1 MMHFRHLRRGHTPT
15 HTAYFNGAE
24 AAKEVDIE
32 SYFYLQLYH
41 TLLYYNIT
49 GDAIGTLIT

>member
-1 MMHFRHLRRGHTPT
+1 MRGDAFNICVGDTPT
-15 HTAYFNGAE
+15 HTAHYNGE
-24 AAKEVDIE
+24 AAREIDIE

>member
-15 HTAYFNGAE
+15 HTAYYNGAE